1 MRDLITEREIE
12 QARRAGGVLRVA
24 GEFVLTPGAQDRML
38 KLGVRIEEARPGT
51 DLSRSRGRAA
61 VAVAA
66 DHGGYEL
73 KEDLKRH
80 LETLGYVVLDFGTT
94 SREACDYPD
103 FAHAAAVAV
112 AEGTA
117 DRGIV
122 VDGAGIGSSMVAN
135 KVPGVRAAKCDSMFD
150 VENSRRHN
158 DANVLSLSARLERS
172 LAREMSRVWLETPF
186 EGGRHARRVDKIRD
200 IERRYLTREVHHG
213 RE

>member
-1 MRDLITEREIE
+1 
-12 QARRAGGVLRVA
+12 
-24 GEFVLTPGAQDRML
+24 ML
-38 KLGVRIEEARPGT
+38 KLGVRIEQARPGA
-51 DLSRSRGRAA
+51 DLARSRERPT

-66 DHGGYEL
+66 DHGGFEL
-73 KEDLKRH
+73 KEDLKKH
-80 LETLGYVVLDFGTT
+80 LESSSYLVLDFGTT

-117 DRGIV
+117 DRAIV
-122 VDGAGIGSSMVAN
+122 VDGAGIGSAIVAN
-135 KVPGVRAAKCDSMFD
+135 KVPGIRAAKCDSLFD

-172 LAREMSRVWLETPF
+172 LAREMARVWLETPF

-200 IERRYLTREVHHG
+200 VEHRYLAGEVRHG
-213 RE
+213 HP